1 MNRAPWVIFGIAL
14 ILVGLM
20 LIVGIIT
27 TTGALMSEPRFEI
40 HHFFILFFSLVL
52 IATGLTFLFVIGSK

>member
-1 MNRAPWVIFGIAL
+1 MNRAPWVIFGIASS
-14 ILVGLM
+14 LVGLM

-52 IATGLTFLFVIGSK
+52 IATGL